1 MPWVFLALGIG
12 YVMLA
17 GKAGNRK
24 PEAGSQNMPERV
36 GNARWIQSAIRHPG
50 ALRRQL
56 GIPEGRRIP
65 PMTLARAAR
74 DPGLLGKRAR
84 LALRLRA
91 MRQQSQ
97 G

>member
-1 MPWVFLALGIG
+1 MPWILLALGIG
-12 YVMLA
+12 YVIVA
-17 GKAGNRK
+17 GKQK
-24 PEAGSQNMPERV
+24 PSHVVMPERV
-36 GNARWIQSAIRHPG
+36 GGGDARWIQSAIRHPG

-65 PMTLARAAR
+65 MRTLAEAAR